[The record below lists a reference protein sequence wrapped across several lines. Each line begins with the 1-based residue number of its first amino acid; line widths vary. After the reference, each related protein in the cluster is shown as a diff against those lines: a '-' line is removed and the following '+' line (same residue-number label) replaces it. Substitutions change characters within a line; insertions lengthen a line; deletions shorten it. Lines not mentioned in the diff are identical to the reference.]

1 MKTKS
6 KWSEGAV
13 KTPEFPN
20 HNYTYE
26 DYLKWDGQWELIDGV
41 PYSMAPSPSFTHQY
55 IIGELYAALR
65 DYFQQ
70 QGCIVVMAPF
80 DVIFAS
86 NLDDKSVKNV
96 VQPDI
101 SVICDRGKIT
111 EKGCI
116 GAPDLIVEVLS
127 PSTALKDR
135 NEKYKLYQRFEV
147 KEYWMVDPLHRTIE
161 VYGWHNGVYE
171 KREVF
176 GEQDVLVSFLHP
188 DLKIC
193 LKDVFQRL

>member
-1 MKTKS
+1 
-6 KWSEGAV
+6 
-13 KTPEFPN
+13 
-20 HNYTYE
+20 
-26 DYLKWDGQWELIDGV
+26 
-41 PYSMAPSPSFTHQY
+41 
-55 IIGELYAALR
+55 
-65 DYFQQ
+65 
-70 QGCIVVMAPF
+70 MAPF

-86 NLDDKSVKNV
+86 NLDDKSAKNV

-111 EKGCI
+111 EKGCV

-147 KEYWMVDPLHRTIE
+147 KEYWVVDPLYRAIE

-188 DLKIC
+188 DYLKVC

>member
-1 MKTKS
+1 MT
-6 KWSEGAV
+6 
-13 KTPEFPN
+13 TPEFSN

-41 PYSMAPSPSFTHQY
+41 PYSMAPSPSFAHQY
-55 IIGELYAALR
+55 MVGELYAALR
-65 DYFQQ
+65 DDFQQ
-70 QGCIVVMAPF
+70 QRCVVVMAPF

-86 NLDDKSVKNV
+86 SLDDKSAKNV

-101 SVICDRGKIT
+101 SVICNREKIT
-111 EKGCI
+111 EKGCV

-147 KEYWMVDPLHRTIE
+147 NILNSTANAAGRRSFFSCGFFAFLRRRSRFPA
-161 VYGWHNGVYE
+161 
-171 KREVF
+171 VF
-176 GEQDVLVSFLHP
+176 FCCCAAGTPGNPRFLFMKGGEG
-188 DLKIC
+188 
-193 LKDVFQRL
+193 R

>member
-1 MKTKS
+1 MT
-6 KWSEGAV
+6 
-13 KTPEFPN
+13 TPEFSN

-41 PYSMAPSPSFTHQY
+41 PYSMAPSPSFAHQY
-55 IIGELYAALR
+55 MVGELYAALR
-65 DYFQQ
+65 DDFQQ
-70 QGCIVVMAPF
+70 QRCVVVMAPF

-86 NLDDKSVKNV
+86 SLDDKSAKNV

-101 SVICDRGKIT
+101 SVICNREKIT
-111 EKGCI
+111 EKGCV

-147 KEYWMVDPLHRTIE
+147 NILNSTANAAGRRSFFFLRLFCVFAPQESLSCGFFLLLRRGNSRKPAVFI
-161 VYGWHNGVYE
+161 YE
-171 KREVF
+171 R
-176 GEQDVLVSFLHP
+176 G
-188 DLKIC
+188 
-193 LKDVFQRL
+193 